1 MYKIDHFWVLLLLM
15 FSSFLACKDTFVTS
29 DKNKTNLMSYGIPYA
44 IHTPKD
50 VTITKIG
57 SGSLADVSVKNQNG
71 YDVQV
76 FMGNAFTNDLVKLK
90 QQKKEAIGA
99 NPSFIKIVEEYD
111 DGFLY
116 EKTTDE
122 GKRTYDFV
130 IVKILGDKEINFQ
143 CGNSKEFSEQEVKAM
158 VKSVL
163 D

>member
-1 MYKIDHFWVLLLLM
+1 MCKNHRILM
-15 FSSFLACKDTFVTS
+15 IIMLTIGSIFGCKEKSAVS
-29 DKNKTNLMSYGIPYA
+29 VKNTTDLMKYGIPYA